1 VRRGYALVLVTI
13 IITLM
18 IMGLINSVS
27 VWLRTHSLELNETS
41 GREVALYAAQYGI
54 NEMIYNMNNGTSYS
68 DGASINGTTPSGFTY
83 TATYYQTD
91 TFGGSAYI
99 KGEGTAYGYTRVV
112 YASIISLTSSDF
124 SKYNLYT
131 RAGNYTKTNSNVDY
145 ITFYNSIYG
154 QNYYYNTTPGVLPD
168 PQFAWYTDPNN
179 YLQNVFIQIDSS
191 NANYNFNLNAYEN
204 RVVFINYTGKDDT
217 ATLKINFNNLKHNK
231 TLSII
236 TNYPNV
242 SFEVKQDGNITWR
255 AFRSGG
261 KVYPLFLHVP
271 KVGSG
276 SVFINLDYSQTNTKT
291 ITFEG
296 LFYTQ
301 SPVTIEYGGSN
312 QWWKILLRMGFLKIL
327 GQMLADS
334 LLTDWDY
341 YESFLGIPIDIN
353 GDGLYTTETIFDY
366 VDYYSKLPQPFSGS
380 SGTQIEYMVG
390 TYREEY

>member
-1 VRRGYALVLVTI
+1 MRRGYALVLVTI

-27 VWLRTHSLELNETS
+27 VWLRTHALELNETS
-41 GREVALYAAQYGI
+41 GREVALYVAQYGI
-54 NEMIYNMNNGTSYS
+54 NEMIYNINNGTAYS
-68 DGASINGTTPSGFTY
+68 DGASINGTTPNGFTY

-99 KGEGTAYGYTRVV
+99 KGEGTAYGYTRVI

-124 SKYNLYT
+124 FKYNLYT
-131 RAGNYTKTNSNVDY
+131 REGNYTKTNSNVDY

-154 QNYYYNTTPGVLPD
+154 QNYFYNTTSGVLPD
-168 PQFAWYTDPNN
+168 PQFAWYTNPNN
-179 YLQNVFIQIDSS
+179 YLANVFRKINSS
-191 NANYNFNLNAYEN
+191 NTNYNFNLDAPLYNK
-204 RVVFINYTGKDDT
+204 RVVFINYTGNSST
-217 ATLKINFNNLKHNK
+217 ATLTVNFNNLRSNK

-242 SFEVKQDGNITWR
+242 YFQLNLEQLIGTQITWSAR
-255 AFRSGG
+255 KASGG
-261 KVYPLFLHVP
+261 KFYPLFLHVP

-276 SVFINLDYSQTNTKT
+276 SVYINLDYSQTDTKT
-291 ITFEG
+291 IIFEG
-296 LFYTQ
+296 LFYTK
-301 SPVTIEYGGSN
+301 SPVTIEYGGSY
-312 QWWKILLRMGFLKIL
+312 WGFLKIL

-366 VDYYSKLPQPFSGS
+366 VDYHSKLPKPFSSTG
-380 SGTQIEYMVG
+380 GTQIEYMVG